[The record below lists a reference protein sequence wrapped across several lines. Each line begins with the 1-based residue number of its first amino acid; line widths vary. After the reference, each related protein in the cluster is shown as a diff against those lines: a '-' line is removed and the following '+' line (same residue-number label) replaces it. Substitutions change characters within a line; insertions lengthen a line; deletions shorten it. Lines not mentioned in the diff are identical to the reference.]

1 VSIYAVIVTTT
12 NICDNVIILNEGS
25 QWSPPE
31 DHYIVNI
38 DGVFAGIG
46 WHYEPA
52 TQVWTAAPTISAEF
66 SPSPIFINQ
75 ETTLSWSSTDATSVS
90 ISTDPGAIFP
100 ANGSKAYTLS
110 SIGKTTIIVTA
121 TGPAG
126 SISYPA
132 TITVYGTQSE
142 VNSATV
148 FV

>member
-1 VSIYAVIVTTT
+1 MSIYAVIVTTT
-12 NICDNVIILNEGS
+12 NICDNIIVLDEGS

-38 DGVFAGIG
+38 DGSVAGIG

-52 TQVWTAAPTISAEF
+52 TQVWTAPPTVSAEF

-110 SIGKTTIIVTA
+110 SIGKTIVTVTA

-126 SISYPA
+126 SASYTA

-142 VNSATV
+142 MNSATV

>member
-1 VSIYAVIVTTT
+1 MSIYAVIVTTT
-12 NICDNVIILNEGS
+12 NICDNAIVLDEGS

-31 DHYIVNI
+31 DHYISNI
-38 DGVFAGIG
+38 DGLSATIG

-52 TQVWTAAPTISAEF
+52 TQIWTAPPTVSAEF
-66 SPSPIFINQ
+66 SPSPIFVNQ

-110 SIGKTTIIVTA
+110 SIGKTIVTVTA

-126 SISYPA
+126 SASYTA

-142 VNSATV
+142 MNSATV